1 MDGLSAESALPRC
14 RRRPGAQGTVV
25 VGRPGIGGAAP
36 GGELGAARVPRD
48 SDGTPR
54 PALPATPAEPIGR
67 TATT

>member
-1 MDGLSAESALPRC
+1 MDCRPRALSRVVVVGQ
-14 RRRPGAQGTVV
+14 GAQDTVV
-25 VGRPGIGGAAP
+25 VSRPGIGGTAP